1 MTDHEY
7 PAPQSQP
14 QPQPESRVS
23 TAERSRVIDRLTWGY
38 AYDYLDEEEF
48 ERRVGEAHSALTHG
62 ALVTLVSD
70 LPEPPAEATESA
82 EREQTRVETGTAGT
96 RHLRQTETFAAIL
109 GGSERK
115 GAWRPARSSRAF
127 ALLGGIELDF
137 RDAVMPPGVTEISVF
152 CMLGGLEI
160 TVPPE
165 LNVELSGIPVLGG
178 FENNAGAGS
187 AAGPTLRINGVAILG
202 GVEVKAKGPRKRKG
216 KRA

>member
-1 MTDHEY
+1 MTDFEHNT
-7 PAPQSQP
+7 PRSQP
-14 QPQPESRVS
+14 EPRPESRVS

-48 ERRVGEAHSALTHG
+48 ERRVGEAHSASTHA

-70 LPEPPAEATESA
+70 LPESPAEPAQD
-82 EREQTRVETGTAGT
+82 EQTAVATNAG
-96 RHLRQTETFAAIL
+96 HVRQTETFAAVL

-115 GAWRPARSSRAF
+115 GAWRPARRSRAF

-137 RDAVMPPGVTEISVF
+137 REAIMPPGVTEISVF

-165 LNVELSGIPVLGG
+165 LNVELSGIPILGG
-178 FENNAGAGS
+178 FENNAGTGS
-187 AAGPTLRINGVAILG
+187 PGGPTLRIKGVAVLG
-202 GVEVKAKGPRKRKG
+202 GVEVKAKAARKRKG